1 MFHPTLDPQL
11 VGEVIAAR
19 RKKKGVSQ
27 VRWCWI
33 WRRRWRAAKGK
44 SAKQKRTPVGV
55 RFRCAL
61 WHGGI

>member
-1 MFHPTLDPQL
+1 MSFFGAVQLIRALDGADAL
-11 VGEVIAAR
+11 ELA
-19 RKKKGVSQ
+19 KD
-27 VRWCWI
+27 
-33 WRRRWRAAKGK
+33 RRRSAAKGK